1 LNDKRGRN
9 DPCWCGSGKKYKKCH
24 LAQDRIQARAQ
35 ARAQARS
42 GGRASA
48 GASPPDGALAGRIAD
63 RGDTRPWGE
72 REILIKT
79 PEEIEG
85 IRRAS
90 QLAREVLDGVEKIV
104 GEGVTTAAIDRWIH
118 DTITAAGAVP
128 ATLGYRGFPA
138 SSCISINEVICHGIP
153 SERELCSGDIVNVDV
168 TPILGGYYGDASRMV
183 LVGEVS
189 EEARRLVEVA
199 RECLDLGIAA
209 VRPGHTVG
217 DIGHA
222 IQTYAEGLGYS
233 VVREMTGHGVGI
245 EFHEPPE
252 VAHVGEPGKGPSLAP
267 GMVFTIEP
275 MINVGTWQLEILDDG
290 WTAVTRDRSL
300 SAQWEHTV
308 AVTADGVDVL
318 TA

>member
-1 LNDKRGRN
+1 MSPK
-9 DPCWCGSGKKYKKCH
+9 S
-24 LAQDRIQARAQ
+24 
-35 ARAQARS
+35 
-42 GGRASA
+42 
-48 GASPPDGALAGRIAD
+48 SPPGFRRSWTISRQWPGPR
-63 RGDTRPWGE
+63 RV
-72 REILIKT
+72 LIKT
-79 PEEIEG
+79 PEQVEG

-90 QLAREVLDGVEKIV
+90 RLAREILDRV
-104 GEGVTTAAIDRWIH
+104 GERVVEGATTASIDRWVH
-118 DTITAAGAVP
+118 GPWSRP
-128 ATLGYRGFPA
+128 ARFRRLSAYRGFPA

-153 SERELCSGDIVNVDV
+153 GDRELVSGDIVNVDV
-168 TPILGGYYGDASRMV
+168 TPILGGYYGDASRMF
-183 LVGEVS
+183 LIGEVS

-199 RECLDLGIAA
+199 RECLDLGIGA

-222 IQTYAEGLGYS
+222 IQTHAEGLGYS

-252 VAHVGEPGKGPSLAP
+252 VLHVGEPGKGAPLVP

-275 MINVGTWQLEILDDG
+275 MINVGTWRLEILADG
-290 WTAVTRDRSL
+290 WTAVTLDRSL

-308 AVTADGVDVL
+308 AVTGDGVDVL

>member
-1 LNDKRGRN
+1 MSERPGRN

-24 LAQDRIQARAQ
+24 LAAD
-35 ARAQARS
+35 RAQARS
-42 GGRASA
+42 GARARA
-48 GASPPDGALAGRIAD
+48 HRGSPPGATLAGRIAA
-63 RGDTRPWGE
+63 RGDARPWGE
-72 REILIKT
+72 RKILIKT

-90 QLAREVLDGVEKIV
+90 QLAREVLDGVEEIV
-104 GEGVTTAAIDRWIH
+104 GEGVATAAIDRWVH
-118 DTITAAGAVP
+118 DTITAAGAIP

-153 SERELCSGDIVNVDV
+153 GERELRSGDIVNVDV
-168 TPILGGYYGDASRMV
+168 TPILDGYYGDASRMY

-222 IQTYAEGLGYS
+222 IQVHAEGLGYS

-252 VAHVGEPGKGPSLAP
+252 VAHVGEPGKGPRLVP

-275 MINVGTWQLEILDDG
+275 MINAGTWKLQILDDG
-290 WTAVTRDRSL
+290 WTAVTQDRSL